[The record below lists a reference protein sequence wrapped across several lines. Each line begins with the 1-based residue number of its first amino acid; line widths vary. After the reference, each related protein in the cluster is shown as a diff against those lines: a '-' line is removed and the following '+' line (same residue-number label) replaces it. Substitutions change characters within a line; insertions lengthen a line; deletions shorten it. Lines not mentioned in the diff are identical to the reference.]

1 MKKKYLVLI
10 GLLLLMA
17 VLLSGCATGMT
28 AAGWPGVTADAKNA
42 YIAGGPYVYA
52 VNLQTGALVWRF
64 PEKASAANPFDS
76 IPALTSDG
84 QLIVG
89 GYDKKLYSLNLQ
101 TGQSVWVFA
110 DARDRWIGGVL
121 VTETMIYAPNA
132 DYKLYALNLQG
143 QLQWSFDADQSIWGT
158 PVTDGT
164 NVYFGSL
171 GRKVYAVNAQTGKQ
185 VWVQKLDGA
194 VLGSPVVGT
203 DNTLYVGSYGG
214 TIYAL
219 NTSDGSARTLTTT
232 SKTSSNWIWFGPALD
247 GSTLYYGDGS
257 GSLYAFP
264 VRDTAQSWDQPL
276 KLNGAITG
284 TPLVSADTIVV
295 GTEAGNV
302 YFMDHTGKNLIP
314 VSVSG
319 KIYSSPV
326 AAGDL
331 VLIAPTGGDAALVA
345 LDKTGAVKWSF
356 IPAK

>member
-10 GLLLLMA
+10 GLLLLLTMA
-17 VLLSGCATGMT
+17 LSGCATGMT

-52 VNLQTGALVWRF
+52 VNLQTGAQVWRF
-64 PEKASAANPFDS
+64 PDKASAANPFEAT
-76 IPALTSDG
+76 PALTSDG

-89 GYDKKLYSLNLQ
+89 GYDKKLYSLNQQ
-101 TGQSVWVFA
+101 TGQSAWVFA

-121 VTETMIYAPNA
+121 VTDKMIYAPNA

-143 QLQWSFDADQSIWGT
+143 LLQWSFDADQSIWGT

-185 VWVQKLDGA
+185 VWVQKVDGA
-194 VLGSPVVGT
+194 VLGSPVLGP
-203 DNTLYVGSYGG
+203 DNTLYVGSYVG
-214 TIYAL
+214 TIFAL
-219 NTSDGSARTLTTT
+219 STADGSARTLKTA
-232 SKTSSNWIWFGPALD
+232 SKTSSNWIWSGPALD
-247 GSTLYYGDGS
+247 ASTLYYGDGN

-264 VRDTAQSWDQPL
+264 VSGSDQSWNQS
-276 KLNGAITG
+276 LNGAITG
-284 TPLVSADTIVV
+284 TPLVSADNIVV

-302 YFMDHTGKNLIP
+302 YFIDRTGKDLIP

-319 KIYSSPV
+319 KIHSSPV

-331 VLIAPTGGDAALVA
+331 VLVAPTGGNAVLVA

-356 IPAK
+356 TPAK